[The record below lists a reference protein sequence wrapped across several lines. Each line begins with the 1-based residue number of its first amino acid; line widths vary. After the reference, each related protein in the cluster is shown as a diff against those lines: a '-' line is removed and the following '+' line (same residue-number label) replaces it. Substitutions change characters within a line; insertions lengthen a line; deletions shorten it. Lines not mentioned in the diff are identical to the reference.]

1 MIDRLIFYLSHD
13 VFIDGFSQRNFLIK
27 EKIVSLD
34 KATVLNKGSVGGVD
48 VKRFKFSKQKRNK
61 LRDLYSINK
70 NSFVFLYLGRI
81 NREKGISELVEAFK
95 KIENNHDVL
104 LIFVGEIEDKSLVSL
119 LTEEKKILY
128 FNFTTKPEDWFSM
141 VDILCLPSHREGFGT
156 VVIEAASC
164 GVPAL
169 CSKIYGLQDALIDNK
184 TGFFHKVN
192 NVNDIKKKML
202 YLIKNK
208 KFVKN
213 CGKLAQKNVLRD
225 FEQSQI
231 TEKFLNFLNL
241 KVDLNEN

>member
-1 MIDRLIFYLSHD
+1 MLKDLS
-13 VFIDGFSQRNFLIK
+13 LAK
-27 EKIVSLD
+27 K
-34 KATVLNKGSVGGVD
+34 
-48 VKRFKFSKQKRNK
+48 KRNK

-104 LIFVGEIEDKSLVSL
+104 LIFVGEIEDKCLVSL
-119 LTEEKKILY
+119 LMEEKKILY

-141 VDILCLPSHREGFGT
+141 VDILCLPSHREGFGN

-184 TGFFHKVN
+184 TGLFHKVKSI
-192 NVNDIKKKML
+192 NDIKKKML
-202 YLIKNK
+202 YIIKNK
-208 KFVKN
+208 KLVKRY
-213 CGKLAQKNVLRD
+213 GVSAKKRVLKD
-225 FEQSQI
+225 FEQSQLSKKLL
-231 TEKFLNFLNL
+231 KFINSNIEI
-241 KVDLNEN
+241 NENQNL